1 MVAGV
6 FDLSD
11 SRVSQLMTPLSE
23 VIWLDIHDNPQ
34 EIRRKM
40 TESGLSRF
48 PVARK
53 SLANILGMV
62 EAKDLLIQAL
72 AGGADELKR
81 LFATAVARARKHA
94 GIEGFGSIQ
103 TIRHRYNRDKRW
115 SELLEIF
122 E

>member
-72 AGGADELKR
+72 AVGAD
-81 LFATAVARARKHA
+81 
-94 GIEGFGSIQ
+94 
-103 TIRHRYNRDKRW
+103 
-115 SELLEIF
+115 
-122 E
+122 